1 MCTHTADNTRTTTG
15 TQPRTQHEPREV
27 FPTLDTLT
35 ELARQQTYTIA
46 PIACELDS
54 HFTTPLDVLRVLQT
68 VSHHVYLLESARQ
81 SHERGRYSFLG
92 FNPKLTIF
100 CENETLHIG
109 DVELPARNPT
119 EAIRQLL
126 SKYKSPHLPNM
137 PSFTGGLVGYIAFEY
152 LRYKEP
158 TLTAALGATNAAAP
172 GTTATAT
179 ANAAANPSMQQTSA
193 RDLDLMLFDKVI
205 AFDNKT
211 HKLILIVN
219 IKLNHVEEHYRKGV
233 FELNELIQL
242 LNTPA
247 PLRNEEGH
255 VTSPI
260 TAAFTKQEFCNT
272 VRRVQT
278 HIQNG
283 DIFQLVLS
291 NQMSASFTGSLLST
305 YRELRRINP
314 SPYMFYFCGTDIEVA
329 GASPETLVELK
340 EGVLHT
346 YPLAGTRPRGA
357 TPQEDDARA
366 AELLADEKECAEHN
380 MLVDLGRNDLGRIST
395 FGSVVVEKFHAI
407 EKFSHVMHIGSTVR
421 GHIQHNFDALD
432 AIEAVMPAGTL
443 SGAPKIRACEL
454 IGTFEKVKRGIY
466 GGALGY
472 IDFTGNMDMCI
483 GIRLIY
489 KKAGRVFVHTGAGI
503 VADSVPEH
511 EFNECIHKA
520 KSSFAALGYTGEVE

>member
-1 MCTHTADNTRTTTG
+1 MCTYTTDNTRTTTTG
-15 TQPRTQHEPREV
+15 TQPHTQHAPHEV

-35 ELARQQTYTIA
+35 ELAREQTYTIA

-81 SHERGRYSFLG
+81 SHTRGRYSFLG

-126 SKYKSPHLPNM
+126 RKYKSPHLPNM

-152 LRYKEP
+152 LRYEEP
-158 TLTAALGATNAAAP
+158 TLAAALGTTHAEAAGATH
-172 GTTATAT
+172 ATDSA
-179 ANAAANPSMQQTSA
+179 QQTPT

-233 FELNELIQL
+233 FELNELVQL

-260 TAAFTKQEFCNT
+260 TAACTKQEFCNT

-291 NQMSASFTGSLLST
+291 NQMSARFTGSLLGT

-346 YPLAGTRPRGA
+346 YPLAGTRPRGT

-366 AELLADEKECAEHN
+366 AELLADKKECAEHN

-421 GHIQHNFDALD
+421 GHIQHGFDALD
-432 AIEAVMPAGTL
+432 AIAAVMPAGTL

>member
-1 MCTHTADNTRTTTG
+1 MCTYTTDNAAAANTANNAGATHTARAAAAS
-15 TQPRTQHEPREV
+15 PHTQHAPREV

-35 ELARQQTYTIA
+35 QLARQQTYTIA

-81 SHERGRYSFLG
+81 AHARGRYSFLG

-126 SKYKSPHLPNM
+126 RKYKSPHLPNM

-158 TLTAALGATNAAAP
+158 TLTAALGAT
-172 GTTATAT
+172 
-179 ANAAANPSMQQTSA
+179 ANAAANPPMHQTPA

-260 TAAFTKQEFCNT
+260 TAACTKQEFCNT

-278 HIQNG
+278 HIPVSYTH
-283 DIFQLVLS
+283 L
-291 NQMSASFTGSLLST
+291 
-305 YRELRRINP
+305 
-314 SPYMFYFCGTDIEVA
+314 
-329 GASPETLVELK
+329 TLP
-340 EGVLHT
+340 T
-346 YPLAGTRPRGA
+346 
-357 TPQEDDARA
+357 
-366 AELLADEKECAEHN
+366 N
-380 MLVDLGRNDLGRIST
+380 
-395 FGSVVVEKFHAI
+395 
-407 EKFSHVMHIGSTVR
+407 
-421 GHIQHNFDALD
+421 
-432 AIEAVMPAGTL
+432 
-443 SGAPKIRACEL
+443 
-454 IGTFEKVKRGIY
+454 
-466 GGALGY
+466 
-472 IDFTGNMDMCI
+472 
-483 GIRLIY
+483 
-489 KKAGRVFVHTGAGI
+489 
-503 VADSVPEH
+503 
-511 EFNECIHKA
+511 
-520 KSSFAALGYTGEVE
+520 

>member
-1 MCTHTADNTRTTTG
+1 MCTYTTDNTRTTTTG
-15 TQPRTQHEPREV
+15 TQPHTQHAPREV

-35 ELARQQTYTIA
+35 HLAREQTYTIA

-54 HFTTPLDVLRVLQT
+54 HFTTPLDVLRMLQT

-81 SHERGRYSFLG
+81 AHARGRYSFLG

-126 SKYKSPHLPNM
+126 RKYKSPHLPNM

-158 TLTAALGATNAAAP
+158 TLTAALDATNAAAP
-172 GTTATAT
+172 GTTATA
-179 ANAAANPSMQQTSA
+179 NPPIQQTPA

-233 FELNELIQL
+233 FELNELVHL

-291 NQMSASFTGSLLST
+291 NQMSARFTGSLLGT

-346 YPLAGTRPRGA
+346 YPLAGTRPRGT

-366 AELLADEKECAEHN
+366 EELLADKKECAEHN

-421 GHIQHNFDALD
+421 GHIQHGFDALD
-432 AIEAVMPAGTL
+432 AIAAVMPAGTL

-503 VADSVPEH
+503 VADSIPEH